1 MRKIPNH
8 LAIIMDGN
16 GRFAKERGLPRSFGH
31 KAGSENVKKIALSAN
46 RLGVKYLTLFAF
58 SSENWKRPQ
67 SEIEY
72 LFKLPKIFFS
82 LYLKELMDNNI
93 RIDCIG
99 IIEQFPKEMKEVIED
114 AIFKTRNNTG
124 LTLCFALNY
133 GSKQEIVFAARC
145 YARACLEEDKLID
158 LDEESFNTYFL
169 KPDYPFVDLLI
180 RTSGELRVSN
190 FLLWQIAYAEFVFVD
205 KHWPDFDENLLLEC
219 IDEYTKRDRRF
230 GGLNVKE

>member
-67 SEIEY
+67 AEIEY

-145 YARACLEEDKLID
+145 YARACLEADKLID

>member
-1 MRKIPNH
+1 MQKIPSH

-16 GRFAKERGLPRSFGH
+16 GRYAKAKGLPRSLGH

-46 RLGVKYLTLFAF
+46 KMGIRFLTLFAF

-67 SEIEY
+67 KEIEY
-72 LFKLPKIFFS
+72 LFKLPKIFFN
-82 LYLKELMDNNI
+82 LYLRELMDNNI

-99 IIEQFPKEMKEVIED
+99 LIDSFPKEMKEVIED
-114 AIFKTRNNTG
+114 AIEKTKNNTG

-133 GSKQEIVFAARC
+133 GSQQEILYAAQS
-145 YARACLEEDKLID
+145 YAKHCLDENKLIETD
-158 LDEESFNTYFL
+158 VEKFNQYFL

-190 FLLWQIAYAEFVFVD
+190 FLLWQIAYAEFVFVE
-205 KHWPDFDENLLLEC
+205 KHWPEFDEGLLNAC

-230 GGLNVKE
+230 GGLNVEE

>member
-67 SEIEY
+67 AEIEY

-145 YARACLEEDKLID
+145 YASACLEADKLID